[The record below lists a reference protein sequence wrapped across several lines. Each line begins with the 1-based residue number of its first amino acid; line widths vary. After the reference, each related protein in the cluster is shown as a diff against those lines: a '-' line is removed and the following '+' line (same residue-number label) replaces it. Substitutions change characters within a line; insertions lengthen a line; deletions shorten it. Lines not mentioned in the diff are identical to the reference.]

1 MDGTTFFMESGCPA
15 FLEAAIALYLV
26 YSLGVNVKLTNEQT
40 QLYPMQTFSGP
51 YFLVIFIAIILHGLV
66 PSSFSQHVSINGDLV
81 YGSHASLYQ
90 SIFLITALFA
100 VGISQ
105 EFLKNKNV
113 LHFEYVILILFSIL
127 GLSVLSVSSNLAMIY
142 LAIELQ
148 SLAFYVM
155 ATIG

>member
-1 MDGTTFFMESGCPA
+1 
-15 FLEAAIALYLV
+15 
-26 YSLGVNVKLTNEQT
+26 
-40 QLYPMQTFSGP
+40 
-51 YFLVIFIAIILHGLV
+51 
-66 PSSFSQHVSINGDLV
+66 
-81 YGSHASLYQ
+81 LYQ
-90 SIFLITALFA
+90 SIFLVTALFA

-105 EFLKNKNV
+105 EFLKKKNV